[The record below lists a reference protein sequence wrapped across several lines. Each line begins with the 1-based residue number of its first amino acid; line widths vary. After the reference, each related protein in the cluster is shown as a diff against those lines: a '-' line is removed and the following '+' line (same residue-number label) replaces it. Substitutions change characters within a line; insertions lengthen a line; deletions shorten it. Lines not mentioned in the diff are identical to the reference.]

1 MTDDRAETRAGVRD
15 EFSAGGVVYRRG
27 EEGIEVVLVGRR
39 RERLWALPK
48 GKPDGD
54 ESTEETALRE
64 VLEET
69 GLQVAI
75 EQSLGEIS
83 YWYTGMDGSRV
94 HKKVAY
100 FLMRAIGG
108 DVADHD
114 HEFDD
119 VAWVHLTEAE
129 RLLTH
134 RNHLP
139 ILRRVAELTDRAA

>member
-1 MTDDRAETRAGVRD
+1 MTGPRAGVRD
-15 EFSAGGVVYRRG
+15 EFSAGGVLYRHG
-27 EEGIEVVLVGRR
+27 AEGVEVVLVGRR

-54 ESTEETALRE
+54 ETAEETALRE

-69 GLQVAI
+69 GLQAAI
-75 EQSLGEIS
+75 EQPLGDIS
-83 YWYTGMDGSRV
+83 YWYTGVDGRRV
-94 HKKVAY
+94 HKKVTY
-100 FLMRAIGG
+100 FLMRPVGG

-119 VAWVHLTEAE
+119 VAWVHLSEAE

-134 RNHLP
+134 RNQLP
-139 ILRRVAELTDRAA
+139 ILRRVTELMDRAT

>member
-1 MTDDRAETRAGVRD
+1 MTGAWAGTHD

-27 EEGIEVVLVGRR
+27 VEGVEIVLVGRR

-54 ESTEETALRE
+54 EDAEQTALRE
-64 VLEET
+64 VREET
-69 GLQVAI
+69 GLEACI
-75 EQSLGEIS
+75 EQPLGEVT
-83 YWYTGMDGSRV
+83 YWYTRSDGLRV
-94 HKKVAY
+94 HKKVTY
-100 FLMRAIGG
+100 FLMQVVGG
-108 DVADHD
+108 DVAAHD

-119 VAWVHLTEAE
+119 VAWVHLSEAE

-134 RNHLP
+134 RNQLH

>member
-1 MTDDRAETRAGVRD
+1 MTSGSRD

-48 GKPDGD
+48 GKPDGN
-54 ESTEETALRE
+54 EEPEETALRE
-64 VLEET
+64 VREET
-69 GLQVAI
+69 GLEARI
-75 EQSLGEIS
+75 EQPLGDVA
-83 YWYTGMDGSRV
+83 YWYTGADGQRV
-94 HKKVAY
+94 HKTVTY
-100 FLMRAIGG
+100 YLMQPVGG

-119 VAWVHLTEAE
+119 VAWVHLSEAE

-134 RNHLP
+134 RNQLH

>member
-1 MTDDRAETRAGVRD
+1 VTSGSRD

-54 ESTEETALRE
+54 EAPEETALRE
-64 VLEET
+64 VREET
-69 GLQVAI
+69 GLEARI
-75 EQSLGEIS
+75 EQPLGDVA
-83 YWYTGMDGSRV
+83 YWYTGADGQRV
-94 HKKVAY
+94 HKKVTY
-100 FLMRAIGG
+100 YLMQLVGG

-119 VAWVHLTEAE
+119 VAWVHLSEAE

-134 RNHLP
+134 RNQLH

>member
-1 MTDDRAETRAGVRD
+1 MRPGAIRARD
-15 EFSAGGVVYRRG
+15 EFSAGGVVYRQG
-27 EEGIEVVLVGRR
+27 AEGTEVVLVGRR

-54 ESTEETALRE
+54 ETSEETALRE

-69 GLQVAI
+69 GLETVI
-75 EQSLGEIS
+75 EQSLGEVT
-83 YWYTGMDGSRV
+83 YWYTGIDGVRV
-94 HKKVAY
+94 RKRVVY
-100 FLMRAIGG
+100 FLMRAVGG
-108 DVADHD
+108 DIAQHD

-119 VAWVHLTEAE
+119 VTWVHLSEAE

-134 RNHLP
+134 RNQLH

>member
-1 MTDDRAETRAGVRD
+1 MTPGSRD

-54 ESTEETALRE
+54 EVPEETALRE
-64 VLEET
+64 VREET
-69 GLQVAI
+69 GLEARI
-75 EQSLGEIS
+75 EQPLGEVA
-83 YWYTGMDGSRV
+83 YWYTGVDGQRV
-94 HKKVAY
+94 HKKVVY
-100 FLMRAIGG
+100 YLMQPTGG
-108 DVADHD
+108 DVANHD

-119 VAWVHLTEAE
+119 VAWVHLSEAE

-134 RNHLP
+134 RNQLH